1 MTWSEHYCNKSVG
14 DCQGLHTGKIFAIR
28 HVHQGGSGGVAL
40 GNLHLPNTCVQA
52 TERNKPMHVALC
64 SCMMGV
70 IYPGIPVEAV
80 MTFLEGRGGRQG
92 FSLEPRPHTPG
103 FCLETLERNR
113 EVIYFSKVARWNL
126 GV

>member
-80 MTFLEGRGGRQG
+80 MTFLEGGGREAG
-92 FSLEPRPHTPG
+92 
-103 FCLETLERNR
+103 
-113 EVIYFSKVARWNL
+113 I
-126 GV
+126 